1 MLSLVSDLKRGGFNY
16 EEKSFSDTAVI
27 VIARIGGE
35 GTDLPLDF
43 GDKNEDGTDLHTYT
57 NNSAEYDDFTD
68 GQHYLELNQT
78 EKNMVELVCDN
89 FEHVVVIY
97 NSANAMELGWVDEYE
112 QIIVSSREKLADVE
126 SVLDHYGFYRINKGC
141 IVNMKYVDTVLDGNC
156 YVDGEVLPIA
166 GNKKKAFMDRLT
178 EYIGETMK

>member
-57 NNSAEYDDFTD
+57 NNSAEYDDF
-68 GQHYLELNQT
+68 
-78 EKNMVELVCDN
+78 K
-89 FEHVVVIY
+89 HVVVIY